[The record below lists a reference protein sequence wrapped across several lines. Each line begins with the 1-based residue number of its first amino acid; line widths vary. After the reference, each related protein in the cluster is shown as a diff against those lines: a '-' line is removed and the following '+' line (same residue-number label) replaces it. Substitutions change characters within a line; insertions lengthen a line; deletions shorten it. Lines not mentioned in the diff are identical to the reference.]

1 VTGTAYG
8 SAALNGGEYG
18 YLKASVFSTAIP
30 TYVGTSISRVGLSA
44 EVDIFGP
51 TDVAGVA
58 AITMNFDG
66 TYGGTGANLSYF
78 QLQSGAGLTGG
89 LAGFAA
95 LDQSLRG
102 LFDFSDDPIYGR
114 VLHGCT
120 NCTYS
125 VADDFIISI
134 TTYIPFAAGAT
145 SVQYAAQI
153 EIQAQGTSI
162 DGSNTAT
169 FSISLP
175 EGFTYSSALNFVES
189 TGPTPVPEPSSLL
202 LAALALAGA
211 VGIRRRPQTQ
221 YSRGG
226 RQTAFD

>member
-8 SAALNGGEYG
+8 SAALDGGEYG

-44 EVDIFGP
+44 AVNIFGP

-66 TYGGTGANLSYF
+66 TYGGTGANSSYF

-89 LAGFAA
+89 LIGFAA
-95 LDQSLRG
+95 LDPSLRG
-102 LFDFSDDPIYGR
+102 LFDFSDDPIYGQ

-120 NCTYS
+120 NCAYS
-125 VADDFIISI
+125 IGNDFLISI
-134 TTYIPFAAGAT
+134 TTYIPFEAGAT

-153 EIQAQGTSI
+153 EILAQGTSI

-189 TGPTPVPEPSSLL
+189 TGPQYRYRSPRPSFWPHWPLQES
-202 LAALALAGA
+202 
-211 VGIRRRPQTQ
+211 
-221 YSRGG
+221 
-226 RQTAFD
+226 